1 MVMVNVAN
9 PLEIPNTAASI
20 WAISLRCEN
29 IFMNILR
36 FALTVLIVCL
46 LSTSQANAVQINL
59 SGDNIEQYFQIL
71 EVYVLPF
78 LVVSTIVLL
87 CGYIAS
93 KIYNRRMNQS
103 VDNLETEQ
111 RSPAVRDEG
120 TAAFLRELKSTP
132 PIKDPV
138 PDREPRLRLRRR
150 RSKKKTTLVD
160 PATRVAADERP
171 KTDTDPDPL
180 DIGVREPL
188 LLRVPPVAPV
198 DRQTP
203 TDETASAE
211 PRIKA
216 TKDEGAVG
224 LPDVPPETDPPIAPM
239 PTLTAE
245 PVLPRVDS
253 PEPPALDGAPD
264 ADMPVSVE
272 PGDVPYFETPFDLK
286 AGYDSTAALETSE
299 TPETPERPE
308 TPEVSEALDV
318 PPQPP
323 QPVETAETIREI
335 PDYTPPARP
344 ALDLPLDHKL
354 NGSADDAATDMPEP
368 ADDTPP
374 PPALDRTAWWADS
387 NRSADWTEPGAGVV
401 QPLKPVVETPS
412 RDARNAGK
420 AAADI
425 VRSLDRIAA
434 SLQQSMTVIAD
445 HIRHRRGLLLEDVQG
460 LRISGFSAGV
470 DVAERL
476 RALDQQAVTDVHA
489 SYAAVDG
496 LNRIVDRLEQMAAD
510 EALDE
515 GWNDLIRTRLSETIY
530 AVGQGKKT
538 LLPHLPADP
547 PETSNN
553 RPEKRADDAGH
564 LPHGGG
570 VPFGTRQG

>member
-1 MVMVNVAN
+1 MASIAN
-9 PLEIPNTAASI
+9 PLEIRNIAASI
-20 WAISLRCEN
+20 WTISLSNEN

-71 EVYVLPF
+71 EIYVLPF

-93 KIYNRRMNQS
+93 KVYNRRLNQS
-103 VDNLETEQ
+103 VEDLEEAQ
-111 RSPAVRDEG
+111 RSPTQRDEG

-150 RSKKKTTLVD
+150 RSKKKTPSVD
-160 PATRVAADERP
+160 PIPSVAAEDRP
-171 KTDTDPDPL
+171 TLDRSPDRF
-180 DIGVREPL
+180 DDSAQEPL
-188 LLRVPPVAPV
+188 LLRVPSVAPTAAPADRFARTSETAAAEPGTRATEDDRTVSQPEASNEPAPPVAP
-198 DRQTP
+198 
-203 TDETASAE
+203 
-211 PRIKA
+211 I
-216 TKDEGAVG
+216 
-224 LPDVPPETDPPIAPM
+224 
-239 PTLTAE
+239 PTLTVDPA
-245 PVLPRVDS
+245 PLRVDT
-253 PEPPALDGAPD
+253 PETPTLDSGRD
-264 ADMPVSVE
+264 VDTPVSVE
-272 PGDVPYFETPFDLK
+272 PGDAPYLETPFNLK
-286 AGYDSTAALETSE
+286 TGFDSSLTAEPSDTQAPPEEIVEPVSE
-299 TPETPERPE
+299 TPEY
-308 TPEVSEALDV
+308 S
-318 PPQPP
+318 
-323 QPVETAETIREI
+323 
-335 PDYTPPARP
+335 PPARQ
-344 ALDLPLDHKL
+344 ALDMPLDLKL
-354 NGSADDAATDMPEP
+354 NGSAGDSANEEP
-368 ADDTPP
+368 DPVEDIP

-387 NRSADWTEPGAGVV
+387 SGTPDRVEPSTGVV
-401 QPLKPVVETPS
+401 QPLKPVIEAPS
-412 RDARNAGK
+412 RDTRNAEK
-420 AAADI
+420 AATEI
-425 VRSLDRIAA
+425 VRSLDRITS
-434 SLQQSMTVIAD
+434 SLQQSMTALTD

-476 RALDQQAVTDVHA
+476 RALDQPAVTDVHS

-547 PETSNN
+547 PATSDN
-553 RPEKRADDAGH
+553 RPEKRADDAGGA
-564 LPHGGG
+564 PHSGG